1 MAAVLLRLVFF
12 GYLASVLIYLIG
24 SAFKN
29 ISYQKLQDIFFK
41 SAFILHTL
49 FILLRW
55 YQTKGALF
63 ASLGGVFL
71 FWAWGVALTY
81 LFFAAVF
88 KTKILLVPANTL
100 ALLFMLVVLLAKSEI
115 KPLVPALQSNWMGV
129 HVITYLV
136 GYGAMALA
144 SFISL
149 IYLFFARKIP
159 AASSEMVYLDNL
171 IYQLTLFGFPFLT
184 IGMII
189 GSVWANIAWGSYW
202 FWDPKETCS
211 LITWLVYALYLHLR
225 LLKDWKG
232 RPAAYLSILG
242 FLVTLFTFVGVNY
255 ILPGLHSYS

>member
-1 MAAVLLRLVFF
+1 MAAVLLKLVFL
-12 GYLASVLIYLIG
+12 GYLVGVLIYLIG
-24 SAFKN
+24 PSLK
-29 ISYQKLQDIFFK
+29 KLAYPKWQDIFLK
-41 SAFILHTL
+41 LAFMLHTL

-55 YQTKGALF
+55 FETKGALF

-71 FWAWGVALTY
+71 FWAWGVALAY

-100 ALLFMLVVLLAKSEI
+100 ALLFMLVVLLAKSET
-115 KPLVPALQSNWMGV
+115 KPLMPALQSNWMGI

-144 SFISL
+144 CFMSL
-149 IYLFFARKIP
+149 LYLFFARKIP
-159 AASSEMVYLDNL
+159 QAKAEMVYLDNL

-232 RPAAYLSILG
+232 KPAAYLSILG

>member
-1 MAAVLLRLVFF
+1 MAIVLLRLVFL
-12 GYLASVLIYLIG
+12 GYCTSAFLYLIG
-24 SAFKN
+24 SSGKN
-29 ISYQKLQDIFFK
+29 LSLPKLQVIFFK
-41 SAFILHTL
+41 LSFVLHTV
-49 FILLRW
+49 FILLIW
-55 YQTKGALF
+55 YRTKGALF

-88 KTKILLVPANTL
+88 KAKILLVPANIIT
-100 ALLFMLVVLLAKSEI
+100 LLFISVVLLVKSEI
-115 KPLVPALQSNWMGV
+115 KPLMPALQSNWMGV

-144 SFISL
+144 CFMSL
-149 IYLFFARKIP
+149 IYLFLARKNP
-159 AASSEMVYLDNL
+159 EDSAEMVYLDNL
-171 IYQLTLFGFPFLT
+171 IYRLTLFGFPFLT

-211 LITWLVYALYLHLR
+211 LITWLVFALYLHLR
-225 LLKDWKG
+225 LLKGWKG
-232 RPAAYLSILG
+232 RRTAYLSILG

>member
-1 MAAVLLRLVFF
+1 MAIVLLRLVFF
-12 GYLASVLIYLIG
+12 SYCACVLINLIG
-24 SAFKN
+24 SSRKS
-29 ISYQKLQDIFFK
+29 ISYQKQHDIFFK
-41 SAFILHTL
+41 LTFIMHTV

-55 YQTKGALF
+55 YETKGALF

-81 LFFAAVF
+81 FFFAVVF
-88 KTKILLVPANTL
+88 KTKILLIPANTL
-100 ALLFMLVVLLAKSEI
+100 VLLFMLVVLLAKSEI
-115 KPLVPALQSNWMGV
+115 RPLMPALQSNWMGI
-129 HVITYLV
+129 HVITYLI

-144 SFISL
+144 CFMSVL
-149 IYLFFARKIP
+149 YLFFAKKKQ
-159 AASSEMVYLDNL
+159 AASSEMVYLDDL

-189 GSVWANIAWGSYW
+189 GSVWANVAWGSYW

-225 LLKDWKG
+225 LLNGWKG
-232 RPAAYLSILG
+232 VRSAYLSILG